1 MTDHMN
7 CVSQDGT
14 AIAFDRKGSGPP
26 VILIDGALCYR
37 ESGPNRALADALR
50 ERFTVF
56 TYDRR
61 GRGESGD
68 APYYEVTR
76 EVEDIA
82 ALIDVAGAPA
92 HLYGISTGGALALET
107 AKRLPGKVASL
118 ALYEIPFVV
127 DDSRPPVAEDFK
139 SRLQALLVADRRSA
153 AIKLFMREA
162 ARLPSPLV
170 AAMPLFPGWSKNKAI
185 AHTLANDVAIMG
197 DTQRGGPLPAD
208 RWASITQPTLVADGG
223 KSPAWLRNAAA
234 QLAQRLPHARVQTLD
249 GQRHYV
255 KAAALAPVLGEFIDR
270 AVTASAASSDHA
282 PGRNGT
288 AASHAAMA
296 ARQP

>member
-92 HLYGISTGGALALET
+92 HLYGISTGGALALDT
-107 AKRLPGKVASL
+107 ANGCPARSRASL
-118 ALYEIPFVV
+118 STR
-127 DDSRPPVAEDFK
+127 SRSWSTTVARR
-139 SRLQALLVADRRSA
+139 SRRTSRAAVQALLVADRRSA